1 MLQDK
6 GWFKIEN
13 VNSVTK
19 AVTESWY
26 YAGEDGAVLKGGY
39 KTIGD
44 GAAEN
49 TAATER
55 TYYFDANG
63 LNYRKRWIT
72 DNNGD
77 KRYMGDDGAM
87 KKKGMVCH
95 QRPDSRNADYNNWY
109 YAESDGKV
117 IVDKWHKID
126 GVLLL

>member
-1 MLQDK
+1 MLWRGGWGAIDGKWYYFDPNGLNYRKRWYIDNVKGKRYYLDEDGVLQDK

-49 TAATER
+49 TAAMER

-77 KRYMGDDGAM
+77 KR
-87 KKKGMVCH
+87 
-95 QRPDSRNADYNNWY
+95 
-109 YAESDGKV
+109 
-117 IVDKWHKID
+117 
-126 GVLLL
+126 